1 MDLPTY
7 TNIWRIEK
15 RLYKLYDFR
24 LPQPLPVVT
33 LGVFLGVFFGWI
45 LLLNLVGFPWRSP
58 FHVVWLVP
66 PGIITFLATR
76 PVIEGKRLTELLVS
90 QGRFLTE
97 ARVYTRMSPER
108 EPSRVTLTVRVW
120 HRDPAAGP
128 LPTPGSGKQR
138 LRAAPTE
145 ERLPS
150 TETATEEEP
159 AEVSSE
165 PAAEQEPT
173 PAREPEP
180 GPEPEPEPEPQPEH
194 QPRDQRGLGRKILN
208 YFGFALPKTPP
219 PESGE
224 QHAASVPAAERTDL
238 GPARSKDDAPSLAE
252 AHHAQAETDAFAEP
266 APAQPVVDTGTTA
279 RRRAEEIMAA
289 PEPQE
294 SPSQPV
300 ARSTQQHA
308 RHREVN
314 TAHDRVDA
322 RRAADGASAE
332 GIAGDS
338 GSGPR
343 RRLRGRSQGMR
354 VARERK
360 HGQDAPAASATP
372 AAPPGAASPQPETAG
387 EAEPEPARPA
397 QPAQATATAPPAAA
411 RPEPDE
417 PETPA
422 SHQQRPRP
430 HAAPWDLPEADAGP
444 APEGEPEP
452 RPEEADEGKPSLEVD
467 HDTGE
472 QEGLAVTARALATSP
487 GDSAG
492 QEGDGHQPDD
502 GRSDEHAEHMA
513 VLDRYA
519 NAGGAPPPAP
529 PRFAEP
535 SEGATT
541 AAGWFTDSAPAPP
554 PGADGSK
561 LPLEVDHDT
570 GEQEGLARPRD
581 AQRRT
586 EADLRAA
593 ESAALGVRRQHAEPE
608 AAPAPSPE
616 RAAFRPEDAAEHTP
630 QPDGGDS
637 PAREPAGPAGDDTLP
652 PEPPNASPGERAEET
667 SHPRA
672 EAPNGDD
679 AGAHP
684 GLRSARLSRT
694 LRANPAPSP
703 AGTGDTAPAPE
714 AGDAGA
720 SGGRSTSGTTGEG
733 PADAEPAHAVSENGP
748 AEPDPVS
755 PEPAEPESAEA
766 ARTTETGGE
775 PEPHAPT
782 PTAVGSPPGPSG
794 QTVWTNQ
801 PGDDGVFH
809 RVAQNARRL
818 SQLFGQ
824 PVPGDDPEPDAAP
837 RRSTTPAAQRSAASQ
852 RGTGPPELSHDTG
865 EQQRLAGTPSQS
877 APADP
882 ASSESGSDSSAAA
895 DSTDTTPSRGWRRLA
910 RVVTGGGSTA
920 RTVTELPDADVER
933 LRTPIDG
940 PKRVIVLGCTGGA
953 GQTVTTLMLG
963 HTLATYRDE
972 RVAAVDLNPGTYGMS
987 RRVETETPE
996 TLTSLLANTS
1006 TVSSYTAMRDYT
1018 SRTNTGLEVV
1028 ATLDD
1033 PYARTLD
1040 DRDYTEL
1047 GTLLGRFYGFTMLDP
1062 AATGVARAL
1071 PAVDGLVLVV
1081 PASADAARAVAMT
1094 FEWLDGHGYTHLRS
1108 HSVVV
1113 INGVSKR
1120 SLSDVDEAER
1130 VARGQCRAIV
1140 RVPWD
1145 DHFGTRDQVNV
1156 HALRSSTRRA
1166 HAQLGGVLAHGF
1178 APGEQP

>member
-45 LLLNLVGFPWRSP
+45 LLLNLVGFPWRTP

-76 PVIEGKRLTELLVS
+76 PVIEGKRLTELLIS
-90 QGRFLTE
+90 QGRFLAE

-128 LPTPGSGKQR
+128 LPTPGSAKQR
-138 LRAAPTE
+138 LRATPTE

-159 AEVSSE
+159 AEVSNE

-180 GPEPEPEPEPQPEH
+180 DPEPEPQGEH
-194 QPRDQRGLGRKILN
+194 QPQSQDQRGLGRKILN
-208 YFGFALPKTPP
+208 YFGFALPKAP
-219 PESGE
+219 PEPEE
-224 QHAASVPAAERTDL
+224 QHAAAVPAAERTDL
-238 GPARSKDDAPSLAE
+238 APARSKNDAPSLAE
-252 AHHAQAETDAFAEP
+252 AHHAQAETDTFAEP
-266 APAQPVVDTGTTA
+266 EPAQPVVDTGTTA

-294 SPSQPV
+294 PAHQPV
-300 ARSTQQHA
+300 ARAAQQHTQQP
-308 RHREVN
+308 EVN

-332 GIAGDS
+332 GIAADS
-338 GSGPR
+338 GTGPR

-354 VARERK
+354 VARERE
-360 HGQDAPAASATP
+360 HGQAAPGPPAT
-372 AAPPGAASPQPETAG
+372 PPGAASPQPETTG
-387 EAEPEPARPA
+387 EVEP
-397 QPAQATATAPPAAA
+397 QPAPPAPQPQAA
-411 RPEPDE
+411 AAAPPPAQPEPDE

-422 SHQQRPRP
+422 SQPRSRP
-430 HAAPWDLPEADAGP
+430 HAAPWDLTEAEASP
-444 APEGEPEP
+444 TPEGEPAP
-452 RPEEADEGKPSLEVD
+452 PLAAPQEGKPPLEVD

-472 QEGLAVTARALATSP
+472 QESLAAAAQALTT
-487 GDSAG
+487 
-492 QEGDGHQPDD
+492 DGADHQAEDRHQPAD
-502 GRSDEHAEHMA
+502 GEQDEHAQHMA
-513 VLDRYA
+513 VLDHYA

-529 PRFAEP
+529 PRFADP
-535 SEGATT
+535 SENTTT
-541 AAGWFTDSAPAPP
+541 AAGWFTDATPAP

-570 GEQEGLARPRD
+570 GEQEGLARPQE

-593 ESAALGVRRQHAEPE
+593 ESAALGARRQQAEPD
-608 AAPAPSPE
+608 AAEPAPGGE
-616 RAAFRPEDAAEHTP
+616 RAASQPAPDAAEPAP
-630 QPDGGDS
+630 QPDDGDS
-637 PAREPAGPAGDDTLP
+637 PAHEPAPGAAGDTPLR
-652 PEPPNASPGERAEET
+652 NTSPAAEGGT
-667 SHPRA
+667 AHPRSA
-672 EAPNGDD
+672 DPTGNGD
-679 AGAHP
+679 AYP
-684 GLRSARLSRT
+684 GVHSSRLSRI
-694 LRANPAPSP
+694 LRANPAPS
-703 AGTGDTAPAPE
+703 AGAGDTAVPDTANAE
-714 AGDAGA
+714 ASQG
-720 SGGRSTSGTTGEG
+720 
-733 PADAEPAHAVSENGP
+733 
-748 AEPDPVS
+748 
-755 PEPAEPESAEA
+755 EPAEPAPAASANGPSHPEPDPSESAEPA
-766 ARTTETGGE
+766 EPAETAGDTDPERE
-775 PEPHAPT
+775 PEHHDPT

-818 SQLFGQ
+818 SQLFDQ
-824 PVPGDDPEPDAAP
+824 PVPGDSSEPDNTP
-837 RRSTTPAAQRSAASQ
+837 RRSTTPANQRPAGPQRSS
-852 RGTGPPELSHDTG
+852 TPPELSHGTG
-865 EQQRLAGTPSQS
+865 EQRRLPGSSGSTDAA
-877 APADP
+877 AP
-882 ASSESGSDSSAAA
+882 ESGATSDAA
-895 DSTDTTPSRGWRRLA
+895 DTTDTTPSRGWRRLA

-933 LRTPIDG
+933 LRTPTNG

-987 RRVETETPE
+987 RRVATETPE

-1006 TVSSYTAMRDYT
+1006 SVASYQAMRDYT

-1047 GTLLGRFYGFTMLDP
+1047 GGLLGRFYGFTMLDP

-1071 PAVDGLVLVV
+1071 PAVDGLVLVA
-1081 PASADAARAVAMT
+1081 PASTDAARAVAMT
-1094 FEWLDGHGYTHLRS
+1094 FEWLDGHGYTGLRS
-1108 HSVVV
+1108 HSLVV

-1145 DHFGTRDQVNV
+1145 DHFGTRDNVNV

-1178 APGEQP
+1178 APEEQGEQP